1 MGWGSGVWSVPGGGS
16 GLIDEAG
23 ACSLAGFRWVGRGP
37 CERCGYEWHPEQ
49 DSNLRP
55 LAPEASALSAELSG
69 QLGQS
74 SRVSYNH
81 AGR

>member
-1 MGWGSGVWSVPGGGS
+1 MWSVPGGGS
-16 GLIDEAG
+16 GLINEAG
-23 ACSLAGFRWVGRGP
+23 ARSRAGIRWVVRGH
-37 CERCGYEWHPEQ
+37 CERLGYEWYPEQ

-69 QLGQS
+69 QLGQF